1 MLGSLVIGLPKIAKH
16 VNRFL
21 IFFDFLIMLGIRSGL
36 STLGSMN
43 ESSLGEGGFFLE
55 FYGFLPVVGVR

>member
-1 MLGSLVIGLPKIAKH
+1 MLGSLVIGLPKQAKH

-21 IFFDFLIMLGIRSGL
+21 ILFDFLTMVCIRSGL

-43 ESSLGEGGFFLE
+43 ESSLGEGRFFLE

>member
-1 MLGSLVIGLPKIAKH
+1 MLGSLVIGLPKLAKH
-16 VNRFL
+16 VNR
-21 IFFDFLIMLGIRSGL
+21 FLIMLGIRSGL

>member
-1 MLGSLVIGLPKIAKH
+1 MAKH